1 MTVITIEVDNSEAK
15 FIKNLLKKFDFV
27 RIKEEKSS
35 KKLSLEDK
43 KILEGIEQ
51 AVEEVKLYKQG
62 KIKLQDAM
70 EMIDEVE
77 AELKAEGFYAS

>member
-27 RIKEEKSS
+27 RIKEEKPS

-62 KIKLQDAM
+62 KIKLQDAS
-70 EMIDEVE
+70 EYLE
-77 AELKAEGFYAS
+77 ELKAEGYL